1 MHCEAQLDKKFSYR
15 ESHIRRRNRLENPTN
30 PRKYPVHGILRCK
43 SRQCRAA
50 VATKLLEKAQTIEQR
65 FPTNAVK
72 LAQAQAIRSRLEM
85 ATLFPNDPTW
95 ATFRYWNRDVITG
108 NFKKVEFMI
117 ANNGE
122 IPFYLQRQQ
131 LLPGQFSLLQNLKSS
146 PKHVKCI
153 FKSRKK
159 SAV

>member
-1 MHCEAQLDKKFSYR
+1 LHCEAQLDKKCSYR

-72 LAQAQAIRSRLEM
+72 LAQAQAIQQDFRQNCFQMILLGQRFVIGIEM
-85 ATLFPNDPTW
+85 L
-95 ATFRYWNRDVITG
+95 
-108 NFKKVEFMI
+108 
-117 ANNGE
+117 
-122 IPFYLQRQQ
+122 
-131 LLPGQFSLLQNLKSS
+131 
-146 PKHVKCI
+146 
-153 FKSRKK
+153 
-159 SAV
+159 